1 MKKISGPILLSILLG
16 VSVIVN
22 GEQAVK
28 TSDSPENH
36 VSVTI
41 VYDNYQLDNRLKP
54 DWGFAC
60 LIEFEGQ
67 KILFDA
73 GSEDE
78 LYKKNM
84 GLLGIKPEEIPT
96 LFISHEHGDHTAGV
110 PWIIESN
117 PSVNCYLPSSYAAQL
132 RARGTLPPNNKSI
145 AEPSHL
151 FGPFYTTGDDF
162 DSFNEQG
169 LIVKTEN
176 GGILITGCG
185 HPGPIEMI
193 KTAKEE
199 LGIEIYAI
207 IGGLHLMRN
216 NKDDVEE
223 IAASLKEAG
232 IKQICP
238 THCTGDQSI
247 SILAESFGNGYI
259 PGGTGQ
265 IITIK

>member
-1 MKKISGPILLSILLG
+1 MKKISGPILLGILLF
-16 VSVIVN
+16 VSAFVN
-22 GEQAVK
+22 GEQAIK
-28 TSDSPENH
+28 ASDSPENL
-36 VSVTI
+36 VSITI
-41 VYDNYQLDNRLKP
+41 IYDNYQVDDRLKT

-67 KILFDA
+67 QILFDA
-73 GSEDE
+73 GRGAE
-78 LYKKNM
+78 LYKMNM

-117 PSVNCYLPSSYAAQL
+117 PSVNCYLPTSYAAQL
-132 RARGTLPPNNKSI
+132 KARGTLPPNSESMAKP
-145 AEPSHL
+145 AHL
-151 FGPFYTTGDDF
+151 YGPFYTTGDNF
-162 DSFNEQG
+162 DSFIEQG
-169 LIVKTEN
+169 LIVKTET

-185 HPGPIEMI
+185 HPGPSAMVKASE
-193 KTAKEE
+193 EE
-199 LGIEIYAI
+199 LGIQIYAI
-207 IGGLHLMRN
+207 VGGLHLMSDNR
-216 NKDDVEE
+216 DEVEK

-247 SILAESFGNGYI
+247 SILAESFGKGYI

>member
-1 MKKISGPILLSILLG
+1 MKKISGLILLSLLLAA
-16 VSVIVN
+16 SVIVN
-22 GEQAVK
+22 GEQVVK
-28 TSDSPENH
+28 ASGSHEND
-36 VSVTI
+36 VSITI
-41 VYDNYQLDNRLKP
+41 IYDNYQVDDRLKT

-73 GSEDE
+73 GREAE
-78 LYKKNM
+78 LVIKNM

-110 PWIIESN
+110 PWIIELN

-132 RARGTLPPNNKSI
+132 KANGVLPTNSKSI
-145 AEPSHL
+145 AKPAHL

-162 DSFNEQG
+162 DSINEQG
-169 LIVKTEN
+169 LIIKTEN

-185 HPGPIEMI
+185 HPGPSAMVKASE
-193 KTAKEE
+193 EE
-199 LGIEIYAI
+199 LGIQIYAI
-207 IGGLHLMRN
+207 VGGLHLMRN
-216 NKDDVEE
+216 TPEDVEK
-223 IAASLKEAG
+223 IASSLKEAG

-247 SILAESFGNGYI
+247 SLLAESFGDGYI

>member
-1 MKKISGPILLSILLG
+1 MKKISGLILLSILLA

-22 GEQAVK
+22 GEQEVK
-28 TSDSPENH
+28 ASDSPENV
-36 VSVTI
+36 VSITI
-41 VYDNYQLDNRLKP
+41 IYDNYQVDDRLKT

-73 GSEDE
+73 GREAG
-78 LYKKNM
+78 LYGKNM
-84 GLLGIKPEEIPT
+84 DLLGIMPEEIPT

-132 RARGTLPPNNKSI
+132 KARDALPPNSKSI
-145 AEPSHL
+145 AKPAHIS
-151 FGPFYTTGDDF
+151 GPFYTTGDDF

-185 HPGPIEMI
+185 HPGPVEMV
-193 KTAKEE
+193 KVFEEE
-199 LGIEIYAI
+199 LGIQIYAI
-207 IGGLHLMRN
+207 VGGLHLMRN
-216 NKDDVEE
+216 TPEDVGK

-247 SILAESFGNGYI
+247 SMLAESFGKGYI

-265 IITIK
+265 IITLK